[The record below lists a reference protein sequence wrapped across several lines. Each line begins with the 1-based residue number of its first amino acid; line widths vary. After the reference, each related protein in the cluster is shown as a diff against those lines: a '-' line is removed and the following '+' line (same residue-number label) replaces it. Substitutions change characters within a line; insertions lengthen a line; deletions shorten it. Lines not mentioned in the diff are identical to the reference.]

1 MSGKIRKPTHNI
13 KKSVQN
19 PNGQNIA
26 DKLPLRYGKDAKFL
40 IVEGTNIFCG
50 TCAKKLK
57 NDVRSVKEHLDSADH
72 LKKSNISRKKIKYSC
87 DICNKFYSTEAS
99 WDNHLVDLTHLARY
113 NNLTKSRKGLTE
125 YECLTC
131 SLVIFGDEE
140 STQKHHALFANRRA
154 KEIVLPKPVLYLLS
168 SRAFIQ
174 ENSEKL
180 LKEASKAFNSQDNEK
195 EVCVALVKVLKEYY
209 PQCKAYPFGSRL
221 TGLGYCDSDLDV
233 FLDIGDMYNG
243 NHHQDEEEQA
253 NIVTVVARTLQKHKN
268 LFSDINKVDVFLDIG
283 DMYNG
288 NHHQDEEEQANIV
301 TVVARTLQKHKNL
314 FSDINKVA
322 GARTPIVQVFHKD
335 SNIDCDISFKH
346 GLSVEN
352 TTFIKLCFD
361 VQTILIST
369 LLYLKEWYASTN
381 LSGLSSYALTMLM
394 IFYLQTTGYLLSVK
408 DLRRI

>member
-1 MSGKIRKPTHNI
+1 M
-13 KKSVQN
+13 
-19 PNGQNIA
+19 
-26 DKLPLRYGKDAKFL
+26 
-40 IVEGTNIFCG
+40 
-50 TCAKKLK
+50 
-57 NDVRSVKEHLDSADH
+57 KEHLDSTDH

-113 NNLTKSRKGLTE
+113 NNLSKSRKGLTE

-180 LKEASKAFNSQDNEK
+180 LKEASKVFNSQDNEK

-233 FLDIGDMYNG
+233 FLDIGK
-243 NHHQDEEEQA
+243 
-253 NIVTVVARTLQKHKN
+253 NI
-268 LFSDINKVDVFLDIG
+268 FNK
-283 DMYNG
+283 
-288 NHHQDEEEQANIV
+288 
-301 TVVARTLQKHKNL
+301 
-314 FSDINKVA
+314 
-322 GARTPIVQVFHKD
+322 
-335 SNIDCDISFKH
+335 
-346 GLSVEN
+346 
-352 TTFIKLCFD
+352 
-361 VQTILIST
+361 
-369 LLYLKEWYASTN
+369 
-381 LSGLSSYALTMLM
+381 
-394 IFYLQTTGYLLSVK
+394 
-408 DLRRI
+408 LR